1 MSSNRWDGIERPY
14 DEKDVLSLRGSKKI
28 EYTLANDGANKLW
41 DLLHEEDAVRC
52 LGALTGNQAVQQVKA
67 GLKAIYLS
75 GWQVAADANLA
86 GDMYPDQS
94 LYPANS
100 VPAVVKKINKAF
112 QRADQLENV
121 EGEVVHD
128 YYAPIVADAEAGFG
142 GPLNAYELMTG
153 MIDAGA
159 AGVHFEDQLA
169 SEKKCGHM
177 GGKVLVPTKQFVK
190 TPING
195 TKNVILV
202 SSAKGGVGK
211 STVAVN
217 LAFALQ
223 NLGLK
228 IGILDA
234 DVYGPSLPKLINLN
248 EKPKSEDGKAM
259 MPLEKYDAQCM
270 AMGFLV
276 DEQTPMIW
284 RGPMVISAIKT
295 MTQSV
300 LWKDR
305 DIIIVDMPPGTGDTQ
320 LTFAQQV
327 KVNGAI
333 IVSTPQDLAL
343 LDVKR
348 GIQMF
353 DKTGVKILG
362 LIDNMSYFKGDDGK
376 DYKIFGESGV
386 EKTAKEF
393 NKKFL
398 GSLPIHQDLRS
409 SADKGEPLTHSN
421 PDHEVSKLFK
431 NIAEKI
437 KQSFH

>member
-1 MSSNRWDGIERPY
+1 M
-14 DEKDVLSLRGSKKI
+14 SKK
-28 EYTLANDGANKLW
+28 
-41 DLLHEEDAVRC
+41 
-52 LGALTGNQAVQQVKA
+52 
-67 GLKAIYLS
+67 
-75 GWQVAADANLA
+75 
-86 GDMYPDQS
+86 P
-94 LYPANS
+94 P
-100 VPAVVKKINKAF
+100 P
-112 QRADQLENV
+112 
-121 EGEVVHD
+121 
-128 YYAPIVADAEAGFG
+128 
-142 GPLNAYELMTG
+142 
-153 MIDAGA
+153 
-159 AGVHFEDQLA
+159 
-169 SEKKCGHM
+169 
-177 GGKVLVPTKQFVK
+177 KQFIK

-195 TKNVILV
+195 TKFTLLV

-259 MPLEKYDAQCM
+259 IPLEKYDAQCM
-270 AMGFLV
+270 SMGFLV

-300 LWKDR
+300 LWKNR
-305 DIIIVDMPPGTGDTQ
+305 DVIIVDMPPGTGDTQ

-327 KVNGAI
+327 KVDGAV

-362 LIDNMSYFKGDDGK
+362 LIDNMSYFKGDDDK

-393 NKKFL
+393 NKEFL

-409 SADKGEPLTHSN
+409 SADKGEPLTHFN
-421 PDHEVSKLFK
+421 PDHEVSKLFID
-431 NIAEKI
+431 IAKKI
-437 KQSFH
+437 KLSLN

>member
-1 MSSNRWDGIERPY
+1 MSQKP
-14 DEKDVLSLRGSKKI
+14 
-28 EYTLANDGANKLW
+28 
-41 DLLHEEDAVRC
+41 
-52 LGALTGNQAVQQVKA
+52 
-67 GLKAIYLS
+67 
-75 GWQVAADANLA
+75 
-86 GDMYPDQS
+86 P
-94 LYPANS
+94 P
-100 VPAVVKKINKAF
+100 
-112 QRADQLENV
+112 
-121 EGEVVHD
+121 
-128 YYAPIVADAEAGFG
+128 
-142 GPLNAYELMTG
+142 
-153 MIDAGA
+153 
-159 AGVHFEDQLA
+159 
-169 SEKKCGHM
+169 
-177 GGKVLVPTKQFVK
+177 KQFVK

-195 TKNVILV
+195 TKSVILV

-259 MPLEKYDAQCM
+259 IPLEKYNAQCM
-270 AMGFLV
+270 SMGFLV

-305 DIIIVDMPPGTGDTQ
+305 DVIIVDMPPGTGDTQ

-327 KVNGAI
+327 KVDGAV
-333 IVSTPQDLAL
+333 IVSTPQNLAL

-393 NKKFL
+393 NKEFL

-409 SADKGEPLTHSN
+409 SADKGEPLTYSN
-421 PDHEVSKLFK
+421 PDHEVSKLFID
-431 NIAEKI
+431 IAKKI
-437 KQSFH
+437 KLSLN

>member
-1 MSSNRWDGIERPY
+1 MSQKP
-14 DEKDVLSLRGSKKI
+14 
-28 EYTLANDGANKLW
+28 
-41 DLLHEEDAVRC
+41 
-52 LGALTGNQAVQQVKA
+52 
-67 GLKAIYLS
+67 
-75 GWQVAADANLA
+75 
-86 GDMYPDQS
+86 P
-94 LYPANS
+94 P
-100 VPAVVKKINKAF
+100 
-112 QRADQLENV
+112 
-121 EGEVVHD
+121 
-128 YYAPIVADAEAGFG
+128 
-142 GPLNAYELMTG
+142 
-153 MIDAGA
+153 
-159 AGVHFEDQLA
+159 
-169 SEKKCGHM
+169 
-177 GGKVLVPTKQFVK
+177 KQFVK

-195 TKNVILV
+195 TKFTLLV

-234 DVYGPSLPKLINLN
+234 DVYGPSLPKLMNIN

-259 MPLEKYDAQCM
+259 IPVEKFDAQCM
-270 AMGFLV
+270 SMGLLV
-276 DEQTPMIW
+276 DELTPMIW

-295 MTQSV
+295 MTQKV

-305 DIIIVDMPPGTGDTQ
+305 DIIVIDMPPGTGDTQ

-327 KVNGAI
+327 KVDGAI
-333 IVSTPQDLAL
+333 IISTPQDLAL
-343 LDVKR
+343 IDVKR

-353 DKTGVKILG
+353 DKTGIKILG

-376 DYKIFGESGV
+376 EYKIFGESGV
-386 EKTAKEF
+386 ERTAKEF
-393 NKKFL
+393 NKNFL
-398 GSLPIHQDLRS
+398 GHLPINQDLRI

-421 PDHEVSKLFK
+421 PEHEVSKLFK